1 MHILFSKSFFIY
13 LEEFKQRTISNKD
26 DSIKAQ
32 EARQTN
38 KLILS
43 IIVGALI
50 EDFKLTRLF
59 LIIIKILVQGLKF
72 TG

>member
-1 MHILFSKSFFIY
+1 MDILFLKSFFIY

-26 DSIKAQ
+26 DNIKAQ

-43 IIVGALI
+43 IIVEALI
-50 EDFKLTRLF
+50 EDFKLT
-59 LIIIKILVQGLKF
+59 
-72 TG
+72 